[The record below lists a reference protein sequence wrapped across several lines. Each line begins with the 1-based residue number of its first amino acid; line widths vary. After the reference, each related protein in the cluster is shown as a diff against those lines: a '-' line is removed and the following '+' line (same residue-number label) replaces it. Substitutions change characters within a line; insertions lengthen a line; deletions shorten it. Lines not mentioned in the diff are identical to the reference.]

1 MMEARLDPDLLAAFV
16 AVLDLGGF
24 TAAARALNR
33 TQSAVSMQVQRLE
46 AVAGVKLL
54 DRDRRQIAAT
64 PEGEAMLGY
73 ARRLLALQREALQ
86 SVARPGLRGRV
97 RLGVMADYSATLVPP
112 ILARFAASHPGIE
125 VEVITGLTAE
135 MPRQLGR
142 ELDLAIVM
150 HEASKLDGS
159 TGELLR
165 YETPVWAT
173 ARGHSPQQ
181 QEAVQRRP
189 LPLAL
194 SPNGCLFRA
203 WAIAALDQAGIPW
216 RVAYLS
222 ANYAAVEAAVR
233 AGLAVSVFKAG
244 TMARDL
250 RPLGAADGFPPLPRA
265 AICLHLP
272 PVKAGGGPSRAAIA
286 LREHIREALNDTV
299 ATQSAIVAAG

>member
-1 MMEARLDPDLLAAFV
+1 MMETRLDPDLLAAFV
-16 AVLDLGGF
+16 AVLDQGGF

-54 DRDRRQIAAT
+54 DRDRRRPAAT

-150 HEASKLDGS
+150 HDAAKLDDS

-173 ARGHSPQQ
+173 ARGH
-181 QEAVQRRP
+181 AVPQRRP

-194 SPNGCLFRA
+194 SPSGCLFRA
-203 WAIAALDQAGIPW
+203 WAIAALEQAAIPW
-216 RVAYLS
+216 RMAYLS

-250 RPLGAADGFPPLPRA
+250 RPLGLADGFPPLPRA

-272 PVKAGGGPSRAAIA
+272 PVRAGSGPGQAAIV
-286 LREHIREALNDTV
+286 LREHIRVALNDTV
-299 ATQSAIVAAG
+299 ETQSAIVATG